1 MHIAGYLCSPTHKDD
16 VEYRPLRPR
25 GSSDENDAPS
35 HAACAISSSKS
46 RAWRLCTRWAKPLV
60 AVGTATL
67 LVLTSFFLFTFFVER
82 YAIYNFEVSGFAFA
96 DPAEHY
102 GDASESARRWV
113 EDLSPRV
120 TPVMVHSHNDYLRP
134 RPLFS
139 ALSVGCASVEAD
151 IWLSSNGRDLLVGHH
166 WWNLRPEKTLQSLY
180 ITPLLQI
187 LDALNSP
194 HHADNHTET
203 ETDST
208 AGVFVTEPKKTL
220 ILFIDVKDDAA
231 KTWPILLKHLE
242 PLRERGYLSYHQKL
256 SSTSTNQSFH
266 SGPLTVVGT
275 GNIVKRRDVNIG
287 ADLGKYQKYHDVFL
301 DASLDLLSNPG
312 FCQRMDSQCELQE
325 NEFYTASV
333 SIWRALGIVIPYV
346 SQAQRSILK
355 NQIKLA
361 KDLKLKSR
369 YWELPVW
376 PTSQRNYFWRT
387 LAHEGVDLLNAD
399 DIVSAATKRWH
410 SDYTIEGAWI
420 LGIASC
426 LSSFLFTV
434 IWFGRRMMRRAMSV

>member
-25 GSSDENDAPS
+25 SLSDENNAQS
-35 HAACAISSSKS
+35 HAVDAAS
-46 RAWRLCTRWAKPLV
+46 RSRTQVWRLCTKWVKPWV
-60 AVGTATL
+60 AAGFGAL
-67 LVLTSFFLFTFFVER
+67 LILASFFLFTFVVER
-82 YAIYNFEVSGFAFA
+82 YAIYNFEASGFALA
-96 DPAEHY
+96 DPVEHY
-102 GDASESARRWV
+102 GDAADSAKRWV

-120 TPVMVHSHNDYLRP
+120 SPVMVHSHNDYLRP

-187 LDALNSP
+187 LDTLNSP
-194 HHADNHTET
+194 HHVDNHTS
-203 ETDST
+203 TDSA
-208 AGVFVTEPKKTL
+208 AGVFVTEPNKTL
-220 ILFIDVKDDAA
+220 ILFIDVKDDPA

-242 PLRERGYLSYHQKL
+242 PLRARGYLSYHQKL
-256 SSTSTNQSFH
+256 SSTSTDQSFH

-287 ADLGKYQKYHDVFL
+287 ADLGEYQKYHDVFL
-301 DASLDLLSNPG
+301 DASLDLLSHPG
-312 FCQRMDSQCELQE
+312 FCQRIDSQCELQE

-333 SIWRALGIVIPYV
+333 SIWRALGIVIPYF
-346 SQAQRSILK
+346 SQAQRTRLK

-361 KDLKLKSR
+361 KDLNLKSR
-369 YWELPVW
+369 YWELPGW
-376 PTSQRNYFWRT
+376 PTSQRNYVWRT

-420 LGIASC
+420 LGIVSC
-426 LSSFLFTV
+426 LSSFVFTV
-434 IWFGRRMMRRAMSV
+434 MWFGRRMMRRVTPV